1 MSDFDLDVLVA
12 FSGEIEDD
20 GICEYGMDT
29 YMLLEKYYS
38 SNPILL

>member
-20 GICEYGMDT
+20 GICETIIWAIGVC
-29 YMLLEKYYS
+29 
-38 SNPILL
+38 